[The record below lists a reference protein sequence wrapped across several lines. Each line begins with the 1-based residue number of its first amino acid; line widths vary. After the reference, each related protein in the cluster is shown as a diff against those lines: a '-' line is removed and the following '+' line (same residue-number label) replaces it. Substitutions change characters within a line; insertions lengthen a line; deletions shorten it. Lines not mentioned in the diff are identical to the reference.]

1 MVTYSVLSSF
11 DCLCRGKDLL
21 SQEIYGHFLLQPVF
35 DDSSTQTDKELLM
48 HVKIHIKFDLSL
60 YIQIRTRMDDEIYDS
75 FGATPQQSEETVSG
89 VSEGPSD
96 AYSGQYSS
104 EVRFEN
110 EYNVYERVGGF
121 DILGELGTGNADV
134 DLHDPVQ
141 RFTQFTKTVAQEMI
155 TQGIITLKK
164 PDVRYI
170 IDQIP
175 DILNSQYKNPTAFVL
190 GFWVTRRD
198 GTIDKDRVK
207 KLLPNLA
214 SLTYPVKDYDVIRYA
229 NLWINTHLYIRD

>member
-1 MVTYSVLSSF
+1 
-11 DCLCRGKDLL
+11 
-21 SQEIYGHFLLQPVF
+21 
-35 DDSSTQTDKELLM
+35 
-48 HVKIHIKFDLSL
+48 
-60 YIQIRTRMDDEIYDS
+60 MDDDKIYDP
-75 FGATPQQSEETVSG
+75 FGAPPQSSEEDGAVGGAVS
-89 VSEGPSD
+89 SD
-96 AYSGQYSS
+96 EYSGQYSD
-104 EVRFEN
+104 EVKFEN
-110 EYNVYERVGGF
+110 EYNVYERVGV

-134 DLHDPVQ
+134 DLQDPVQ
-141 RFTQFTKTVAQEMI
+141 RFTQFTKTVALEMI

-175 DILNSQYKNPTAFVL
+175 DILNSKYKNPTAFVL

-198 GTIDKDRVK
+198 GTIDKDRLS

-229 NLWINTHLYIRD
+229 NMWINTRLYVRD